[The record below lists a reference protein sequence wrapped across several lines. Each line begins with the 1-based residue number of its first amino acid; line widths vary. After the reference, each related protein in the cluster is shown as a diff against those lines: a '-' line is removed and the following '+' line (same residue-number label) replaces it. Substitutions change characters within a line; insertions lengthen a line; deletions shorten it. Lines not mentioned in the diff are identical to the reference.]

1 MSTPS
6 ARKKAPS
13 VLLCVVIFLCVCA
26 AVGAANSA
34 GGSGEAVMLHKSTAT
49 ALTCTPL
56 PTATPS
62 AVPTATPSA
71 VPTAAELP
79 APPET
84 VALPVVTS
92 ALEAPQEEPV
102 NGTWVLNTSTK
113 RFHEPDCK
121 SVPTIKEKNRG
132 EFTGEREELI
142 RQGYKPCGNCK
153 P

>member
-6 ARKKAPS
+6 GRKKAPS

-34 GGSGEAVMLHKSTAT
+34 GGTGEAVTLHKSTAT

-62 AVPTATPSA
+62 AVPTATK
-71 VPTAAELP
+71 LP

-92 ALEAPQEEPV
+92 APEAPQEEPV

-113 RFHEPDCK
+113 RFHLPGCG
-121 SVPTIKEKNRG
+121 SVPTIKEKNRSD
-132 EFTGEREELI
+132 FTGEREELI

>member
-1 MSTPS
+1 MTPPS
-6 ARKKAPS
+6 AKKKAPS

-26 AVGAANSA
+26 VVGAANS
-34 GGSGEAVMLHKSTAT
+34 GDGSDDAVTLHKSTAT

-62 AVPTATPSA
+62 AVPTTTPSA
-71 VPTAAELP
+71 VPRAAELP

-92 ALEAPQEEPV
+92 APEAAQEVPIT
-102 NGTWVLNTSTK
+102 GTWVLNTRSK
-113 RFHEPDCK
+113 RFHLPGCG
-121 SVPTIKEKNRG
+121 SVPTIKETNRG
-132 EFTGEREELI
+132 DFTGEREELI

>member
-1 MSTPS
+1 MSTSS

-26 AVGAANSA
+26 VVGAANSA

-92 ALEAPQEEPV
+92 ALEAPQEAPV

-113 RFHEPDCK
+113 RFHLPGCG
-121 SVPTIKEKNRG
+121 SVPTIKEKNRSD
-132 EFTGEREELI
+132 FTGEREELI